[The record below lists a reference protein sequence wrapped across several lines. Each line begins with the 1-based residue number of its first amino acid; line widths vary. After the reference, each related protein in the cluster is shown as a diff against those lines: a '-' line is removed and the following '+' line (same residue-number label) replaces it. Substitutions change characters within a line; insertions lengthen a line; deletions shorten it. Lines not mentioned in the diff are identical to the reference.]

1 MLLVDQTLF
10 SISRM
15 NRSPIAGGAGRGDCD
30 LPKIEAALVDEVQ
43 LRRRLET
50 EKRVSSDGMSA
61 MNWLKNACYQ
71 IILAWAA
78 ADSWHELEE
87 RTSNRFKRGTQKAD
101 RNIFERGIVGIFAN
115 STTVQVAGKSTSF
128 LTSRKRERLASPM
141 WYAFRHYIPPA
152 LLDGFNVQYPG
163 HLGREP
169 RWQSSLEPA
178 LYPWIQQQR
187 FWADVGESSLEQFR
201 GRYPRAI
208 QGKVDAAVTAYWAT
222 TRQHSQRLRSDENS
236 EW

>member
-1 MLLVDQTLF
+1 MFLVDQTLF
-10 SISRM
+10 SISRL
-15 NRSPIAGGAGRGDCD
+15 NRSPIIGGAGLGDWD
-30 LPKIEAALVDEVQ
+30 LPKIELALVDEVQ

-50 EKRVSSDGMSA
+50 EKRVSRDGMSA

-78 ADSWHELEE
+78 ADLWEDLED
-87 RTSNRFKRGTQKAD
+87 RTSERFKRGTQKSD
-101 RNIFERGIVGIFAN
+101 RNLFERGIVGIFAKT
-115 STTVQVAGKSTSF
+115 TTVQVDGKPTIF

-141 WYAFRHYIPPA
+141 WYAFRHYIPPG

-163 HLGREP
+163 HLGREA

-187 FWADVGESSLEQFR
+187 YWADVGESSLEQFR

-208 QGKVDAAVTAYWAT
+208 QGKVDAEVAACWAT
-222 TRQHSQRLRSDENS
+222 TQQHSQRQPSDENS

>member
-10 SISRM
+10 SISRL
-15 NRSPIAGGAGRGDCD
+15 NRSPIIGGAGLVDWD
-30 LPKIEAALVDEVQ
+30 LPKIEVALVDEVQ

-50 EKRVSSDGMSA
+50 EKRVSRDGMSA

-78 ADSWHELEE
+78 AGLWDELEA
-87 RTSNRFKRGTQKAD
+87 RTSDRFKRGTQKAD

-115 STTVQVAGKSTSF
+115 SKTVQVASKSTIF

-141 WYAFRHYIPPA
+141 WYAFRHYIPNA

-163 HLGREP
+163 HLGREA

-178 LYPWIQQQR
+178 LYPWIRQQR
-187 FWADVGESSLEQFR
+187 FWADVSDSSLEQFR

-208 QGKVDAAVTAYWAT
+208 QGKVDAEVAAYWE
-222 TRQHSQRLRSDENS
+222 RSQRSYQHQPSDESS

>member
-1 MLLVDQTLF
+1 MFLVDQTLF

-15 NRSPIAGGAGRGDCD
+15 NRSAIAGGAGRGDWD

-50 EKRVSSDGMSA
+50 EKRVSRDGMSA

-78 ADSWHELEE
+78 ADLWDELED

-115 STTVQVAGKSTSF
+115 STTVKVAGESTSF

-152 LLDGFNVQYPG
+152 LLDGFNLQYPG

-169 RWQSSLEPA
+169 SWQSSLEPA
-178 LYPWIQQQR
+178 LHPWIHQQR

-208 QGKVDAAVTAYWAT
+208 QGKVDAAVTTFWAAA
-222 TRQHSQRLRSDENS
+222 RPHSQRPPSDENS